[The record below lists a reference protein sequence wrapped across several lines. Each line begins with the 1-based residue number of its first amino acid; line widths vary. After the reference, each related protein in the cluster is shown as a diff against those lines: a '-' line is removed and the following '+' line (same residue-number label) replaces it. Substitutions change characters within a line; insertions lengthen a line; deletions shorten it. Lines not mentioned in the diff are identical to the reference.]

1 MKKSELKEILKPL
14 IKQCIK
20 EVIFEEGILSGII
33 TEVVGGLTT
42 PQTQPIVESKVKAS
56 GRAKR
61 ENKGKKLKET
71 KQKLISAISKDAY
84 NGVNVFEST
93 EPLSRGGTVGDD
105 STPSNPLSSY
115 APGDPGVNI
124 DGLLSVAGKAW
135 TKLL

>member
-1 MKKSELKEILKPL
+1 MKTNELKKVLKPL

-33 TEVVGGLTT
+33 MEVVGGLTA
-42 PQTQPIVESKVKAS
+42 PQTQPIVESKAKAS
-56 GRAKR
+56 APGRK

-84 NGVNVFEST
+84 KGVNVFEST
-93 EPLSRGGTVGDD
+93 EPLSRDGTVGDD
-105 STPSNPLSSY
+105 SAPSSPLSSY
-115 APGDPGVNI
+115 APDDPGVNI

>member
-1 MKKSELKEILKPL
+1 MKKSELREILKPL

-20 EVIFEEGILSGII
+20 EVIFEEGVLSGII

-42 PQTQPIVESKVKAS
+42 PQTQPIVESRTSDGMLEERKS
-56 GRAKR
+56 
-61 ENKGKKLKET
+61 KKIKET
-71 KQKLISAISKDAY
+71 KKKLFAAISKDAY
-84 NGVNVFEST
+84 NGVDVFEST
-93 EPLSRGGTVGDD
+93 EPLSKGGSVGG
-105 STPSNPLSSY
+105 SPAPSSPLSSY